1 MNPEE
6 NEKRIIYLSNK
17 YRDSDINS
25 INDDYIE
32 LIQYL
37 KNNCELCLRLIL
49 KKHYNGEPLN
59 EEEQEKINKYLF
71 FSNPNLFSPETDGPT
86 FTALILQSTY
96 GAREFSDDEREKLMM
111 IKNDKTTR

>member
-25 INDDYIE
+25 IKDDYIE
-32 LIQYL
+32 FIQYL

-49 KKHYNGEPLN
+49 KKHYNGEPLS

-71 FSNPNLFSPETDGPT
+71 FSNPKILIVSKESQSKIVGAINVGVIMFKFSFVNPRDK
-86 FTALILQSTY
+86 
-96 GAREFSDDEREKLMM
+96 EFA
-111 IKNDKTTR
+111 I